1 MENNIINTLDNVE
14 RMDIMSTKITITYEN
29 RPYTLEYTRE
39 SVRTMESM
47 GFIADE
53 LFTKPAIR
61 IPELFYGAF
70 AAHHRGVKRKD
81 VDRMFNGLSNRSELI
96 QKLVEMYR
104 DTLSTLLDEPE
115 GGEGNVTWTVSE

>member
-1 MENNIINTLDNVE
+1 
-14 RMDIMSTKITITYEN
+14 MSTKINITYEN
-29 RPYTLEYTRE
+29 RTYTLEFTRE

-53 LFTKPAIR
+53 LFTKPALR

-70 AAHHRGVKRKD
+70 AAHHRGIKRKD
-81 VDRMFNGLSNRSELI
+81 VDRMFNGLQGRSDLI

-104 DTLSTLLDEPE
+104 DTLNTLMDEPE
-115 GGEGNVTWTVSE
+115 GAEGNVTWTVSE

>member
-1 MENNIINTLDNVE
+1 
-14 RMDIMSTKITITYEN
+14 MSTKISISYEN
-29 RPYTLEYTRE
+29 RTYTLEYTRE

-53 LFTKPAIR
+53 LFTKPALR

-70 AAHHRGVKRKD
+70 AAHHRGIKRKE
-81 VDRMFNGLSNRSELI
+81 VDRMFNGIANRSELI

-104 DTLSTLLDEPE
+104 DTLSSLMDEPD
-115 GGEGNVTWTVSE
+115 GAEGNVTWTVSE

>member
-1 MENNIINTLDNVE
+1 MKISVE
-14 RMDIMSTKITITYEN
+14 YEK
-29 RPYTLEYTRE
+29 RAYTLEYTRE
-39 SVRTMESM
+39 TIRQMESM

-70 AAHHRGVKRKD
+70 AAHHRGIKRKE
-81 VDRMFNGLSNRSELI
+81 VDKIFESIPNRSELI

-104 DTLSTLLDEPE
+104 DTLSTLIDENE
-115 GGEGNVTWTVSE
+115 GSEGNATWTVSD

>member
-1 MENNIINTLDNVE
+1 
-14 RMDIMSTKITITYEN
+14 MSTKINISYEN
-29 RPYTLEYTRE
+29 RTYTLEYTRE

-53 LFTKPAIR
+53 LFTKPALR

-70 AAHHRGVKRKD
+70 AAHHRGIKRKE
-81 VDRMFNGLSNRSELI
+81 VDRMFEGIQNRSDLI

-104 DTLSTLLDEPE
+104 ETLSSLVEE
-115 GGEGNVTWTVSE
+115 NENSAGNVTWTVSE